1 MKKNIQISLFV
12 KFSAIISV
20 SLTVILSIL
29 AFIVINIQE
38 KTLVSQKE
46 RNSEALTEFVS
57 KISAFHI
64 QKYSYFLLDENT
76 THLQSKINDEYEI
89 LSFTVYDAEGKRLNL
104 NAKDIESI
112 EVPPKYR
119 LIKKKDCIIDGVN
132 VGSIVIIF
140 SLESIYKTIS
150 RVRMTVLIVI
160 IASIMILNIAL
171 ILILILLVTR
181 PLKYLTYSAEIIT
194 GGVFDIELKYHSN
207 DELGFLGKT
216 FVNMCNRL
224 KSSFDEINKQKNEIE
239 KYSLRLEEL
248 VKERTDELNIA
259 NTDLLCAYDKM
270 KKEFIMARKI
280 QKAIMPKE
288 FPISEK
294 INIGGIY
301 IPMDELGGDYYDA
314 FYVSPGKLAI
324 VVADVCGHGVPAA
337 LITTMAKVSFKSN
350 AKIGKKCGD
359 VVRSVND
366 ELYPIIGKQ
375 EYLTAFFCIID
386 LENLSMEYTSAGHN
400 DVYIFKSNGE
410 IIELK
415 TNSFII
421 GFSEIDSFTTSE
433 VKIENGDRIVFYT
446 DGIPETKNV
455 EEELYGPDRFKTAL
469 IKNSMLSP
477 KILADKIVEEAANFR
492 GKISPDD
499 DMTILI
505 VDIRNNNKNENAA
518 ARMSVFSG
526 K

>member
-1 MKKNIQISLFV
+1 
-12 KFSAIISV
+12 
-20 SLTVILSIL
+20 
-29 AFIVINIQE
+29 
-38 KTLVSQKE
+38 
-46 RNSEALTEFVS
+46 
-57 KISAFHI
+57 
-64 QKYSYFLLDENT
+64 
-76 THLQSKINDEYEI
+76 
-89 LSFTVYDAEGKRLNL
+89 
-104 NAKDIESI
+104 
-112 EVPPKYR
+112 
-119 LIKKKDCIIDGVN
+119 
-132 VGSIVIIF
+132 
-140 SLESIYKTIS
+140 
-150 RVRMTVLIVI
+150 
-160 IASIMILNIAL
+160 MILNIAL